1 MAFTYD
7 LSTTGTPLL
16 ISQVRFELGDTASG
30 VGIKPDGSNLT
41 DEEITM
47 LLTQEGYGVMRAV
60 TRACFT
66 LARMWSVI
74 SSTSSPSYSEQAG
87 KVAGEWQARGEG
99 NVKMGYGPTGR
110 SGMRSSSMKRSDG
123 YTRNNPQLNDQDG
136 VPGEYNPHAPIFI
149 LP

>member
-16 ISQVRFELGDTASG
+16 ISQVRFELGDTTSG
-30 VGIKPDGSNLT
+30 AGIKPDGSNLT

-47 LLTQEGYGVMRAV
+47 LLTQEGNNVMRAV
-60 TRACFT
+60 TRACFS
-66 LARMWSVI
+66 LSRAWSVI

-99 NVKMGYGPTGR
+99 NVKLGYGPTGR
-110 SGMRSSSMKRSDG
+110 TGMRSTRMKRSDG
-123 YTRNNPQLNDQDG
+123 YTRNNPQVDDQDRT
-136 VPGEYNPHAPIFI
+136 PGEYDPHAPIFI
-149 LP
+149 IP